1 MLKITSNTTNTPSQ
15 SQAPTKLQITTE
27 TKMGE
32 RILRQQMRS
41 ENFEDTSSFAAAQ
54 NPQSACKQPKHVAG
68 YGNNVLFSGVG
79 KAGQTIPDF
88 ARSGAQ
94 LMSGDVKEVR

>member
-1 MLKITSNTTNTPSQ
+1 M
-15 SQAPTKLQITTE
+15 E

-32 RILRQQMRS
+32 RLLRQQMRN
-41 ENFEDTSSFAAAQ
+41 EKFEDTSSFAAAQ